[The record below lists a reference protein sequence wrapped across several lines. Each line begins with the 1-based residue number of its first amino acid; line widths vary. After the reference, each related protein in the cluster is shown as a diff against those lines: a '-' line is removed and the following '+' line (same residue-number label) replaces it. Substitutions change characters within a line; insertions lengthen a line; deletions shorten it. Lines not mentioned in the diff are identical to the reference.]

1 MKFRIGNISY
11 RNMDRYE
18 SSKSVNVPSYF
29 TDENITY
36 SDNSKNTFIDNVGV
50 FDNRKKWS
58 VDIQNEYDII

>member
-50 FDNRKKWS
+50 FDNRKK
-58 VDIQNEYDII
+58 